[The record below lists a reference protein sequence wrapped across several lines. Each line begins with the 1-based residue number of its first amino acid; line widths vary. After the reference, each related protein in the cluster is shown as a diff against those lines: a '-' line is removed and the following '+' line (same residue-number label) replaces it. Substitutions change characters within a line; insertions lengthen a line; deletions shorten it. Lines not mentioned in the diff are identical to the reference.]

1 MYNAGFKAYKN
12 LQIPKQKKQPVQ
24 STGLLSRSPSMPQ
37 QNTNDKLEPRERIAK
52 YVMEIRKARQEL
64 KNG

>member
-1 MYNAGFKAYKN
+1 
-12 LQIPKQKKQPVQ
+12 
-24 STGLLSRSPSMPQ
+24 MPQ